1 MTSKRP
7 VAKIIMMMKYHLIS
21 RLFICTVNYT
31 GLIPS
36 TRRMYEH
43 GTKGSYLGK
52 IAQQHNITSHESL
65 LIDCED

>member
-7 VAKIIMMMKYHLIS
+7 VAKIIMMMK
-21 RLFICTVNYT
+21 RNT